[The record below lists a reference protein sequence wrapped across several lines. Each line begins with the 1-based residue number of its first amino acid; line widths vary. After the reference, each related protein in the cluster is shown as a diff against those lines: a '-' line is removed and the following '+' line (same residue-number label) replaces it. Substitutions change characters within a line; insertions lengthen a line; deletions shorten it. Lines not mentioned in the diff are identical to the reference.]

1 MTSREPGRDL
11 GGEVFQR
18 IEQVRGPQGRHES
31 GMLEEEQVRVAERY
45 VGEGTAED
53 SSPG

>member
-18 IEQVRGPQGRHES
+18 TEQVQGPQGRHES
-31 GMLEEEQVRVAERY
+31 GMLEEEQEGEVR
-45 VGEGTAED
+45 G
-53 SSPG
+53 